1 MNLIIYQ
8 SGGTFP
14 QPPKLAITP
23 AVRAKVRAA
32 GKLLDA
38 PGWPA
43 KIRKMFPGHT
53 MDELTALFCECAHRD
68 QKRQGI

>member
-14 QPPKLAITP
+14 QPQRLAITP

-38 PGWPA
+38 PNWAPKLA
-43 KIRKMFPGHT
+43 KMFPGHT
-53 MDELTALFCECAHRD
+53 MDELTELFCECAHRD
-68 QKRQGI
+68 QRRRGI

>member
-1 MNLIIYQ
+1 MSLIVYQ

-14 QPPKLAITP
+14 QPKRLAITP

-32 GKLLDA
+32 GKLLATPNWA
-38 PGWPA
+38 PKLA
-43 KIRKMFPGHT
+43 KMFPGHT